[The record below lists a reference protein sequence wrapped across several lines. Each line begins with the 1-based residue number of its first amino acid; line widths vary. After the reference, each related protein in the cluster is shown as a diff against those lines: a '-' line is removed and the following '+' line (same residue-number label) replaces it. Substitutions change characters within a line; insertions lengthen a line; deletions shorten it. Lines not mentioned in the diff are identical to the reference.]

1 MRSRKFLTSKVKV
14 VALMMI
20 LVMSVLA
27 GCQSNEPAPTPA
39 PSPAPAPSNN
49 ESSAGLTG
57 TINSGGSTSVEKAAL
72 SAMDEFAAINPGV
85 TFAYDSTGS
94 STGITNGT
102 DGTYSLGFSSR
113 DLRDSEK
120 VDGLIY
126 KTVAIDGIAVVL
138 HPSNTVENITMEQLT
153 AIYKGEITNWSE
165 LGGSDNTIVVVSRE
179 QGSGTR
185 GAYEEIVDFQDRL
198 VESAIIRDGNG
209 NVATYV
215 MEEPNAIG
223 YVSFTTLQ
231 ANEDRLKAVKIDGA
245 EATVENV
252 VNGAFKV
259 SRPFIMVYREENLNE
274 AERAFVEFVFT
285 EDGQNAIEA
294 TGVIKVK

>member
-1 MRSRKFLTSKVKV
+1 
-14 VALMMI
+14 MMI

-113 DLRDSEK
+113 DLKDSEK